1 VAKCATSGLEWPDGR
16 YGGHHCGAVLR
27 TTLDRLLRAIDA
39 HRAVTAKFHDGMPT
53 PDVDAALYAEAEA
66 VRGEDE

>member
-1 VAKCATSGLEWPDGR
+1 
-16 YGGHHCGAVLR
+16 VLR